1 MLQSKIKLL
10 AVLGL
15 ILAVGFMVLPGGATA
30 AAQSKVQ
37 IAMVLDVGGRGDLSF
52 NDMGFK
58 GLDEAAQQ
66 LGVKTVVLQSA
77 SAADYLPNI
86 RNAARSGKNDLII
99 AIGFLL
105 ADAVNQ
111 VAQEFPKQKFAIID
125 SVVDQP
131 NVRSIVFRENES
143 SALVGAL
150 AAMVAAQ
157 DGFKKVGVVLGIPIP
172 VLFHFEAG
180 YRFGIDWG
188 NKKYAQVTGT
198 NPNVGL
204 LWTYTGT
211 FSDIA
216 KGKAATEAQLKLG
229 AGLVYNVAGPLGIG
243 DLEAISEAI
252 QQAGHQAGPPFMI
265 GVDSDQDWMGGGNK
279 VLASAM
285 KRVDNATFD
294 VIKSVVQGNFQP
306 GTASQ
311 GLDNGGVAFSRYAN
325 LLNFINFGINA
336 NAIKEGDRSKIIK
349 NWLEMRQQI
358 PYWIWDAV
366 SELEVKIMTGKVT
379 VPTANTPDEIQ
390 AIRKQ
395 FPLGG

>member
-1 MLQSKIKLL
+1 M
-10 AVLGL
+10 
-15 ILAVGFMVLPGGATA
+15 
-30 AAQSKVQ
+30 
-37 IAMVLDVGGRGDLSF
+37 
-52 NDMGFK
+52 
-58 GLDEAAQQ
+58 
-66 LGVKTVVLQSA
+66 
-77 SAADYLPNI
+77 
-86 RNAARSGKNDLII
+86 
-99 AIGFLL
+99 
-105 ADAVNQ
+105 
-111 VAQEFPKQKFAIID
+111 
-125 SVVDQP
+125 
-131 NVRSIVFRENES
+131 
-143 SALVGAL
+143 
-150 AAMVAAQ
+150 
-157 DGFKKVGVVLGIPIP
+157 
-172 VLFHFEAG
+172 LFHFEAG

-188 NKKYAQVTGT
+188 NKKYAQFTGT

-204 LWTYTGT
+204 LWIYTGT

-216 KGKAATEAQLKLG
+216 KGKAATEAQLKQG

-265 GVDSDQDWMGGGNK
+265 GVDSDQDWLGDGHK

-285 KRVDNATFD
+285 KRVDTATFD

-306 GTASQ
+306 GTASE
-311 GLDNGGVAFSRYAN
+311 GLDSGGVAFSRYAE
-325 LLNFINFGINA
+325 LLDFINFGINA
-336 NAIKEGDRSKIIK
+336 GAIKETDRSKITK

-366 SELEVKIMTGKVT
+366 SELEVKIMTGQIT